1 MRAAE
6 IMEKAEQF
14 CIKHSVVQYP
24 VKIVDLCRA
33 ENISVF
39 EEYLPTDVSGFI
51 VIQDEDFE
59 NYGTGRLIVVNLAD
73 SARRRRFTI
82 AHELA
87 HYILHKDENQPYY
100 AHRDAGQ
107 NGGIEREANMF
118 ASSILMPK
126 ALIESALEA
135 LSGSIF
141 GDVPPYMRIGH
152 IAKEFAVSQD
162 AAQVRLDRLHLLW
175 G

>member
-1 MRAAE
+1 MRSAE
-6 IMEKAEQF
+6 IIKKAEQF
-14 CIKHSVVQYP
+14 CIEHNVVQYP
-24 VKIVDLCRA
+24 VKVVDLCRA

-39 EEYLPTDVSGFI
+39 EQYLPAGVSGFI
-51 VIQDEDFE
+51 VIQDEHFE

-87 HYILHKDENQPYY
+87 HYILHKDESLTYY

-107 NGGIEREANMF
+107 NGGIEREANIF
-118 ASSILMPK
+118 ASCILMPRT
-126 ALIESALEA
+126 LVESSLEE

-141 GDVPPYMRIGH
+141 GEAVPYMKISH
-152 IAKEFAVSQD
+152 IAKEFAVSPD
-162 AAQVRLDRLHLLW
+162 AAQVRLDRLQLL
-175 G
+175 